1 MILSTPPE
9 KSAPIYRPLI
19 PMVICV
25 IAGIKTGAY
34 LPGFLLPVLAGSVLL
49 ALGIAISLR
58 RVRSAILMPL
68 LLCVATG
75 YVSIQPWVR
84 PDMPAD
90 HVIHYAEQ
98 GKWRVFGKI
107 TEIPP
112 HNLLRPTF
120 VIDACRLEQEERS
133 IAVTGKIRISSRGL
147 LPSLSV
153 GDTVSMAGHLHGI
166 RSFCNPGGFDYE
178 RYMALMG
185 VRARLFANA
194 DTIRID
200 KPATGDFRRR
210 LNAVRGHVAE
220 TIDEMLS
227 SHHNDT
233 RAVLKALTVGDRTA
247 IHPAL
252 RTAFNRA
259 GVAHVLAISGLHI
272 GMVATAAFALGVWAA
287 SWLPFLLHRG
297 WTRKAA
303 ALSAIIPVLV
313 YGALSGFSPSTQ
325 RAVLMT
331 LLVLVGYWIGRRH
344 NWANTLAAAAMTIL
358 VLHPPALFSTSFQLS
373 FAAVFTIMLGLRF
386 RQGARS
392 RRAPVRAL
400 WRRALDRMLMLMC
413 ISILAVLG
421 TLPLVLLYFDQISW
435 VGPLTNLLVV
445 PVTGA
450 VIIPAGLLGV
460 LLLPV
465 SPFAAGI
472 CWQAAAWTL
481 VPVLAFIKAVAAW
494 PPASFSTIVP
504 NTFEIGL
511 YYLFLLLPFS
521 GRLLKPKL
529 RTVALAALLIMAAA
543 DIVFWVHARY
553 GGRAMRVTVID
564 VGQGSAHLLRLPG
577 GATMLI
583 DGGGYHDNG
592 AFDIGRSVV
601 GPLLKRYKI
610 QTIDIMVLSHA
621 NSDHLNGLLYLL
633 EHFDIGEIW
642 SNHEPADTY
651 GYRQWLDLIDQ
662 QQIRHPR
669 YGDIPRHRMING
681 VAIDIIAPP
690 VDFLSRG
697 HREPWRDLNN
707 NAMVLRVGLG
717 EVSFLFTGDIEGS
730 AEADITARMDPAN
743 LRSTILIVAHH
754 GSRTSSTPAF
764 LDAVRPRE
772 AVISAGWRNQFGFP
786 HRVVLER
793 LGAIRAA
800 IRRTD
805 LCGAVEITTKGDG
818 YGIGTCRDS
827 SCCAHDPDR
836 R

>member
-1 MILSTPPE
+1 
-9 KSAPIYRPLI
+9 
-19 PMVICV
+19 
-25 IAGIKTGAY
+25 
-34 LPGFLLPVLAGSVLL
+34 
-49 ALGIAISLR
+49 
-58 RVRSAILMPL
+58 
-68 LLCVATG
+68 
-75 YVSIQPWVR
+75 
-84 PDMPAD
+84 
-90 HVIHYAEQ
+90 
-98 GKWRVFGKI
+98 
-107 TEIPP
+107 
-112 HNLLRPTF
+112 
-120 VIDACRLEQEERS
+120 
-133 IAVTGKIRISSRGL
+133 
-147 LPSLSV
+147 
-153 GDTVSMAGHLHGI
+153 MAGHLHGI

-194 DTIRID
+194 DTIRIE
-200 KPATGDFRRR
+200 KPATGDLRRR
-210 LNAVRGHVAE
+210 LNTIRGNVAE
-220 TIDEMLS
+220 TIDETLS
-227 SHHNDT
+227 SHRNDT

-303 ALSAIIPVLV
+303 ALSATIPVLV

-331 LLVLVGYWIGRRH
+331 LLVLAGYWIGRRH
-344 NWANTLAAAAMTIL
+344 NWANTLAAAAMAISAAPSPGPVQHIL
-358 VLHPPALFSTSFQLS
+358 SAFIYRGVHHYARPALQAGKLNPDRLPC
-373 FAAVFTIMLGLRF
+373 APY
-386 RQGARS
+386 GAE
-392 RRAPVRAL
+392 
-400 WRRALDRMLMLMC
+400 ALDRMLMLMC

-481 VPVLAFIKAVAAW
+481 VPMLAFIKTVAAW
-494 PPASFSTIVP
+494 PPASDQYDCPKYFRNRP
-504 NTFEIGL
+504 
-511 YYLFLLLPFS
+511 LLPVPIAA
-521 GRLLKPKL
+521 LL
-529 RTVALAALLIMAAA
+529 RTSAQTQGSEPWRLAALLIIVAA
-543 DIVFWVHARY
+543 DIVFWVHDRY

-633 EHFDIGEIW
+633 EHFGIGEIW
-642 SNHEPADTY
+642 SNHEPADTH
-651 GYRQWLDLIDQ
+651 GYRRWLDLIDQ
-662 QQIRHPR
+662 KQIRHPR

-697 HREPWRDLNN
+697 HSEPWRDLNN

-717 EVSFLFTGDIEGS
+717 EVSILFTGDIEAP
-730 AEADITARMDPAN
+730 AEKNIMSRLDAED
-743 LRSTILIVAHH
+743 LCSTLLIVAHH

-764 LDAVRPRE
+764 LDAVHPRE
-772 AVISAGWRNQFGFP
+772 AIISAGWRNQFGFP
-786 HRVVLER
+786 HQVVLER
-793 LGAIRAA
+793 LEAIRAHV
-800 IRRTD
+800 RRTD
-805 LCGAVEITTKGDG
+805 LCGAVEITTKGNSYHID
-818 YGIGTCRDS
+818 TCRDS
-827 SCCAHDPDR
+827 TCCARDLTR
-836 R
+836 Q